1 MKITM
6 DMLEGEAVPKRGD
19 RLSSPKSL
27 YYVLSARLVQRRDP
41 LAPPRYKLWVVKAD
55 ELEQAMR
62 FRLMWSAIRA
72 DGSSK
77 LFEFTWYPRK
87 KKRVTFEQLMRTG
100 THG

>member
-1 MKITM
+1 M
-6 DMLEGEAVPKRGD
+6 DMLVGEAVPKRGD

-27 YYVLSARLVQRRDP
+27 YYVLSARPIRRRDP
-41 LAPPRYKLWVVKAD
+41 EAPARFKLWVVKAD
-55 ELEQAMR
+55 ELEQATR

-87 KKRVTFEQLMRTG
+87 KKRMTFEQLMKAG
-100 THG
+100 G

>member
-6 DMLEGEAVPKRGD
+6 DMLAGEAVPKRGD

-27 YYVLSARLVQRRDP
+27 YYVLSARLIQRRD
-41 LAPPRYKLWVVKAD
+41 LQAPPRYKLWVAKAD
-55 ELEQAMR
+55 DLEQPTR

-87 KKRVTFEQLMRTG
+87 KKRMTFEQLMKAG
-100 THG
+100 G